1 MALADLELSCE
12 EDAAALTP
20 YISPSHN
27 TNIMLLQTEEQVEEI
42 SEEKS
47 SSS

>member
-12 EDAAALTP
+12 EDAATLAP
-20 YISPSHN
+20 YISPSHSN
-27 TNIMLLQTEEQVEEI
+27 NIMLLQTEQVEEI